1 MKRVLL
7 FLRSRSTTGMLRAAS
22 ASTTWLPTKP
32 LPPVTRTFMAKT
44 CYPARQELGTEK

>member
-22 ASTTWLPTKP
+22 ASTMWLPTKP
-32 LPPVTRTFMAKT
+32 LPPVTQDLHGEDMLPGKT
-44 CYPARQELGTEK
+44 GTGN